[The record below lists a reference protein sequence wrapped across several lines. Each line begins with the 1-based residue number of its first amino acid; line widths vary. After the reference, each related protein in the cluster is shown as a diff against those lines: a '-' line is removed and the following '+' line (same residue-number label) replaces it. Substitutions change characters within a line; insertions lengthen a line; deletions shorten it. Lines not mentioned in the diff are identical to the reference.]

1 MLWRGQFEPLQFW
14 FSSNLTLLQ
23 QNMLKSCMDPLIPP
37 ASQLLPPSLLSLHN
51 VIWHQLEMAVSLQK
65 RFKQISPSFQ
75 YHQLKLK
82 TQKPDGSKLPSS
94 FILPPPPQGHP
105 EKIAKLQHRFPQNE
119 AELRFLGT
127 LLKRSSYGN
136 FIIEPFCSAL
146 NQLQI
151 EGQIAQRQ
159 HRLQLKTD
167 NNKQTLPSDLICS
180 HSNVITFFEGWFE
193 IHGNVCRPRTW
204 FCSCSQSCALQSLY
218 YISKDAWQLLLT
230 SHDCH
235 PHSSGEQTT
244 QHSQAALRRQC
255 IASRVS

>member
-1 MLWRGQFEPLQFW
+1 MLWRGQFEPLQFR
-14 FSSNLTLLQ
+14 FSSNLALLQ
-23 QNMLKSCMDPLIPP
+23 ENMPKFCMDPLIPP
-37 ASQLLPPSLLSLHN
+37 AAQLLPPSLLSLHD
-51 VIWHQLEMAVSLQK
+51 VIRQQLEMAVSLQK

-82 TQKPDGSKLPSS
+82 TQKPEGSELPSS
-94 FILPPPPQGHP
+94 FIPSPRDHP
-105 EKIAKLQHRFPQNE
+105 EKIAKLWQRLPQNE
-119 AELRFLGT
+119 AELRFLGS
-127 LLKRSSYGN
+127 LLRRSSYGN

-151 EGQIAQRQ
+151 KGQIAQRQ
-159 HRLQLKTD
+159 PRLQLKTD

-180 HSNVITFFEGWFE
+180 HSSVITFFEGWFE
-193 IHGNVCRPRTW
+193 IHGNACRPRTW

-230 SHDCH
+230 SHECH
-235 PHSSGEQTT
+235 PHSSGERPT

-255 IASRVS
+255 IASRLS